1 MHQQLSSPAPR
12 PSPQFHKFVP
22 LEPFEPPVMA
32 NLKSGSPSTTAAQ
45 VHHADRPRTHPEWL
59 LFQWSLRA
67 LDVSDFS
74 IEQMWV
80 ELLWGVRLQEA
91 LNSRLR
97 ECRLIRGS
105 GRIPLP
111 FRRSCQSNGGET
123 TTSPP
128 TNSLQ
133 SRWLRKAAD
142 SNRVRRPST
151 LNGYFERVASALG
164 PFLQVE
170 PGQGPMALWSG
181 PYDVAAYAQLQGYTT
196 LEGTP
201 GGRVLARLEL
211 YRDAKAVA
219 PLWKYLSREFVRR
232 NPVGQAHVFV
242 RAHNPRRPLYC
253 RALPA
258 VDKSAPLRP
267 TIWHPVSSE
276 QLEVVGTR

>member
-1 MHQQLSSPAPR
+1 
-12 PSPQFHKFVP
+12 
-22 LEPFEPPVMA
+22 MA

-97 ECRLIRGS
+97 ECRL
-105 GRIPLP
+105 
-111 FRRSCQSNGGET
+111 
-123 TTSPP
+123 
-128 TNSLQ
+128 
-133 SRWLRKAAD
+133 
-142 SNRVRRPST
+142 NRVRRPST